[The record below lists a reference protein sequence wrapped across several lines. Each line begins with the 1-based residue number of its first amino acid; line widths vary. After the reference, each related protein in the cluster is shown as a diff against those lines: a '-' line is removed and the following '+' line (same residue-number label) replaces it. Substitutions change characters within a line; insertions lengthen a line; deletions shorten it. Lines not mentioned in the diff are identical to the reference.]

1 MILQLLEAGMS
12 VQSAETTEARLD
24 GCDRVASDS
33 ACRFVEALVG
43 VALGVGLAEMRRP
56 SRGRAPAAF
65 ARQTAM
71 YLAHVHLGLTLERV
85 GEHFGRDRTTVAYAC
100 RRIEDS
106 RDKPKFERVLVYLE
120 AALQSWRRNLADAG
134 LAP

>member
-1 MILQLLEAGMS
+1 MLQ
-12 VQSAETTEARLD
+12 TTEAGTPRLHRGD
-24 GCDRVASDS
+24 TLACDS

-43 VALGVGLAEMRRP
+43 VALGVELADMRRQ

-71 YLAHVHLGLTLERV
+71 YLAHVHLGLSLEHV

-100 RRIEDS
+100 RRVENS
-106 RDKPKFERVLVYLE
+106 RDKPSFEPVLAYLE
-120 AALQSWRRNLADAG
+120 AVLQCWRRSLAD
-134 LAP
+134 LRAP